1 MSRKVQLGDSITG
14 DRIAGEAMKILSV
27 VREKKK
33 GVDRTS
39 LKKDAYC
46 VVEVPLAI
54 FKPSDFPDGASHTL
68 SSEELQAFK
77 ISGTAQYISEPE
89 VFRRSGSHRG
99 SRVQFR
105 GNAYCVIDQPMKFI
119 QERQDET

>member
-1 MSRKVQLGDSITG
+1 MSRKVLLGDSITG
-14 DRIAGEAMKILSV
+14 DRIAGEAMKIFSV

-54 FKPSDFPDGASHTL
+54 FKPTDFPQGASQSL

-77 ISGTAQYISEPE
+77 ITGSAQYITDPE

-105 GNAYCVIDQPMKFI
+105 GNAYCVIDQPMRFI
-119 QERQDET
+119 QDRKD